1 MKKWRCKHGW
11 EFFALD
17 DDLKY
22 IDCDQGCKRMDF
34 EEITELNAEDY
45 VELWGNDLESEN
57 YHSMTSFPGKI
68 LFVVEKYIKD
78 EKVLAK
84 IMKELYEGGFD

>member
-1 MKKWRCKHGW
+1 M
-11 EFFALD
+11 FALE

-22 IDCDQGCKRMDF
+22 IGCESGCNKPKDF
-34 EEITELNAEDY
+34 EEITELSAEDY

-68 LFVVEKYIKD
+68 LNVIEKHVKD
-78 EKVLAK
+78 ERVLSE